1 MSTFCAWVASQISTK
16 PKFRGVASELRK
28 EGPVA
33 RRDLSVLQIPVRPF
47 AFDESVTDIGRR
59 SKQVSCTFVREWYDA
74 SMDIR
79 IIRQSIQL
87 AVVDELAR
95 ATHITLVKGVADVA
109 KKIIALGGEWH
120 IDANNVL
127 IADGS
132 EQKDLWGFNVYPKET
147 GDTAI
152 EYISLINIRPAQ
164 GNRSMELT
172 DPALRTAIREI
183 VKNLIPELE
192 V

>member
-1 MSTFCAWVASQISTK
+1 
-16 PKFRGVASELRK
+16 
-28 EGPVA
+28 
-33 RRDLSVLQIPVRPF
+33 
-47 AFDESVTDIGRR
+47 
-59 SKQVSCTFVREWYDA
+59 
-74 SMDIR
+74 MDIR
-79 IIRQSIQL
+79 IIRQPIQL
-87 AVVDELAR
+87 AVADELAR

-132 EQKDLWGFNVYPKET
+132 EQKNLWGFNIYPKER
-147 GDTAI
+147 GDAAL